1 MLELLLVD
9 AVSHTGKGK
18 KIGKINFRGIFSK
31 QGNSFGRR
39 EDSVYLLIGFSSTV
53 VID

>member
-1 MLELLLVD
+1 MD

-18 KIGKINFRGIFSK
+18 KNRKIGKINFRGIFLK